1 MTTLNN
7 ASAGM
12 ASTSGAAG
20 SESAARSQGAST
32 SASISTS
39 TSASSVELRNITR
52 TFGAVTALSDFSLT
66 IEPGEMVALLGPS
79 GCGKT
84 TALRA
89 LAGLEDINA
98 GTILIDER
106 DVSDLPAY
114 KRDMA
119 MVFQAYSLMP
129 HMTVRQ
135 NLEFVL
141 KIRKISAAERATI
154 TDRYLDMVGLS
165 GHAAHFPHQLSG
177 GQRQRVAIARALA
190 VNPKVLLLDE
200 PLSALDA
207 KVRVQLRDEIRAL
220 QLESGIT
227 ALFVTHD
234 QEEALAMADRV
245 AVMYQGK
252 IAQIGAPQ
260 DIYERPESEFVAR
273 FIGQV
278 NDISGTVSSQRATT
292 AFGSVPVLPGSVTG
306 AATVLVRPENIA
318 IEPAGSDAP
327 ASNVGIIEQFNY
339 LGSVASVAVRCGDVL
354 INAQVPAR
362 DGQHLVLGSAVTV
375 ALREAPALAV

>member
-1 MTTLNN
+1 
-7 ASAGM
+7 
-12 ASTSGAAG
+12 
-20 SESAARSQGAST
+20 
-32 SASISTS
+32 
-39 TSASSVELRNITR
+39 VELQSITR
-52 TFGAVTALSDFSLT
+52 NFGSVTALSNFSLT

-89 LAGLEDINA
+89 LAGLEDIDA
-98 GTILIDER
+98 GTIVIDDA
-106 DVSDLPAY
+106 DVSDLPAH

-141 KIRKISAAERATI
+141 KIRKISPRERTEI
-154 TDRYLDMVGLS
+154 TTRYLDMVGLT
-165 GHAAHFPHQLSG
+165 GHAEHFPHQLSG

-190 VNPKVLLLDE
+190 VDPKVLLLDE

-207 KVRVQLRDEIRAL
+207 KVRVQLREEIRAL
-220 QLESGIT
+220 QLDSGIT

-260 DIYERPESEFVAR
+260 EIYERPESEFVAR

-278 NDISGTVSSQRATT
+278 NDIPCTVETGQAVTAYGRVPLLEWSATD
-292 AFGSVPVLPGSVTG
+292 AQ
-306 AATVLVRPENIA
+306 TVLVRPENIA
-318 IEPAGSDAP
+318 IEATDAP
-327 ASNVGIIEQFNY
+327 VGHSNTAVIEQFHY
-339 LGSVASVAVRCGDVL
+339 LGSVASVAVRSADGL
-354 INAQVPAR
+354 LLHAQVPAR
-362 DGQHLVLGSAVTV
+362 EGAELVLGATV
-375 ALREAPALAV
+375 SVHLRRQAALAV